1 MQRRWPK
8 SIWFGLAL
16 IFAAPVVFVTVFI
29 RYPVTR
35 DVPWATLLMF
45 AAGLG
50 LLLHGLLR
58 AWGDPMGSR
67 GKILAPIAL
76 TLGLAVT
83 AFFCLGFF
91 VFARQVPDSFGA
103 PRVGQLAPDF
113 SLPDQDGRLVTLAQL
128 IAPQAGAPGASAGAA
143 PGAASGSNGAM
154 LVFYRGYW

>member
-16 IFAAPVVFVTVFI
+16 VLAAPVLFVTVFI

-45 AAGLG
+45 AAGVG
-50 LLLHGLLR
+50 LTLHGMLR
-58 AWGDPMGSR
+58 AWGDPLGSR
-67 GKILAPIAL
+67 GKVFAPIAL
-76 TLGLAVT
+76 VLSLAVT
-83 AFFCLGFF
+83 TFFCLGFF
-91 VFARQVPDSFGA
+91 VFARQVPDSLGA

-128 IAPQAGAPGASAGAA
+128 IASPPAGAPGAAGAA
-143 PGAASGSNGAM
+143 SGGASGSNGAM